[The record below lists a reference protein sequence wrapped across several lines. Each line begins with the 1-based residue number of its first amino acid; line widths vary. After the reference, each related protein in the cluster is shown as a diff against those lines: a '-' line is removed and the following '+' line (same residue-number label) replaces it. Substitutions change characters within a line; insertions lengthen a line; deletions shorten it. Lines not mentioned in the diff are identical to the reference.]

1 MSCLAENHFLVC
13 IDCGHFNAFSN
24 HNPAREIM
32 MRELVKIDDE
42 VISEEEF
49 IKILKLSN
57 EYPYLIEKVIK
68 NKVTVHAAK
77 KRDIKLSDE
86 ELQEAADIFRSAQG
100 LHRAKET
107 QEWMNDLGISIE
119 DFENFIAER
128 LYRKKIIEAIT
139 TEDAVETY
147 FKLNSPQFE
156 TADIKVIVTDNEEKA
171 KELKAIL
178 DDDPDSFD
186 ELVREYSLDDQTRE
200 IGGQIKGIRRGE
212 LREELTAKIFNA
224 ASGDI
229 IGPFRL
235 NETDF
240 YEIILVTTVHPT
252 KLDDSTRVR
261 ITDAIYDQWLKAR
274 FEEHTVKKR

>member
-1 MSCLAENHFLVC
+1 
-13 IDCGHFNAFSN
+13 
-24 HNPAREIM
+24 